1 MRRLSVAQNV
11 NKVLTD
17 IAQKMGGGRV
27 QIGFLEGATY
37 PDGTP
42 VAAVAAWNEFGHEGN
57 FPAPPRPFFR
67 NMIAKESPGWPAKMA
82 DLAKGSGFNGSY
94 VLRVMGEDIAGALKQ
109 SIIET
114 NDPPLSFTTLRL
126 RAKFWG
132 NPGDITMSDVLAAQ
146 QAVIKGHKN
155 LAMASGTQAK
165 PLVWTGHMLQSVG
178 FEVKE
183 GRFFQNEKT
192 LEWEKV

>member
-11 NKVLTD
+11 NKTLTE
-17 IAQKMGGGRV
+17 IAQKMGGGKV

-67 NMIAKESPGWPAKMA
+67 TMIANESPGWPAKMA
-82 DLAKGSGFNGSY
+82 NLAKATHYDGKL
-94 VLRVMGEDIAGALKQ
+94 VLKLMGEDIAGALKQ

-114 NDPPLSFTTLRL
+114 NDPPLSGTTLIL
-126 RAKFWG
+126 RKRFWT
-132 NPGDITMSDVLAAQ
+132 NPGDITASDVVAAQ
-146 QAVIKGHKN
+146 QAAANGEN
-155 LAMASGTQAK
+155 GASGTQAK
-165 PLVWTGHMLQSVG
+165 PLVWTGHLLQSVG
-178 FEVKE
+178 YEVK
-183 GRFFQNEKT
+183 R
-192 LEWEKV
+192 